1 MAEFDENFGKL
12 GVETL
17 TVSFDESVVKKVQP
31 VANTDSGNPFDKVVA
46 VDDDNNVGMVD
57 EALIASSS
65 NPFVSDG
72 DEIEEDNTISPM
84 ATPRTKMNT
93 PQRKQ
98 RFNPF
103 DDGELEE
110 EDTEETLFRRRT
122 VTESLASITLSSMM
136 ATATGLRTASTES
149 TPSSYGDMP
158 SKTYA
163 KQIQTL
169 MLLGFDRV
177 VAINALIKTSGE
189 LDKARSI
196 LVARLLDDHVLTSNG
211 ELYVWRSPVVVRIGG
226 WLPNVQDA
234 LGTVHTAYFI
244 SVTMTFGNETWR
256 IPHRYS
262 AFYNFYC
269 TIYPRICKVFPSG
282 MENPFPTDRMSNW
295 LIGGNKEALNDTRQ
309 RKLNAWF
316 RELCNVA
323 EIMLGMS
330 YTAFSS

>member
-1 MAEFDENFGKL
+1 MAEFDDNFGKL

-17 TVSFDESVVKKVQP
+17 TVSFSEKKEQP
-31 VANTDSGNPFDKVVA
+31 TTTKQDAGNPFDQSVA
-46 VDDDNNVGMVD
+46 TDIDVGD
-57 EALIASSS
+57 EMLMSFSS
-65 NPFVSDG
+65 NPFVSDEI
-72 DEIEEDNTISPM
+72 DESISSPM
-84 ATPRTKMNT
+84 VTPRIKLNT
-93 PQRKQ
+93 PQRQQ

-163 KQIQTL
+163 KQIQSL

-196 LVARLLDDHVLTSNG
+196 LMARLLDDHVLTSNG
-211 ELYVWRSPVVVRIGG
+211 ELYVWRSPVVVRVGG

-234 LGTVHTAYFI
+234 VGTIHTAYFI

-282 MENPFPTDRMSNW
+282 MENAFPTDRMSNW

-323 EIMLGMS
+323 EIMLGML
-330 YTAFSS
+330 YALHFIFLFT

>member
-1 MAEFDENFGKL
+1 MAEFDDNFGKL
-12 GVETL
+12 SVETL
-17 TVSFDESVVKKVQP
+17 TVSFSEKKEQP
-31 VANTDSGNPFDKVVA
+31 TTKQDAGNPFDQSVA
-46 VDDDNNVGMVD
+46 TDIDVGD
-57 EALIASSS
+57 ETLMSFSS
-65 NPFVSDG
+65 NPFVSDEI
-72 DEIEEDNTISPM
+72 DESISSPM
-84 ATPRTKMNT
+84 VTPRIKLNT
-93 PQRKQ
+93 PQRQQ

-163 KQIQTL
+163 KQIQSL

-196 LVARLLDDHVLTSNG
+196 LMARLLDDHVLTSNG

-234 LGTVHTAYFI
+234 VGTIHTAYFI

-323 EIMLGMS
+323 EIMLGML
-330 YTAFSS
+330 YALHFIFLFT